1 MVARIPN
8 RRCHACHK
16 FAPCYEAGGGW
27 NCGDCAPAR
36 VVAGKLATALDVL
49 ARMARDCPEAAASLA
64 GALRNAGADAV
75 WGGALHAM
83 AERAEEWAAGRGGGT
98 SEYSAVGIGG
108 GPVAGARSG
117 VLDGARRAKISCDF
131 PDLATAYEM
140 GQKHG
145 PKLDEICRR
154 RRDAFKRLCIKR
166 GFVPPGTVKPE
177 SPNESRWAVN
187 YLRHERTDY
196 TAVYGRLQRKARAR
210 LKATASRDEVRVVFE
225 MIHRIVKNRVQDKI
239 AGEFPELAGVAME
252 QRV

>member
-27 NCGDCAPAR
+27 NCGNCAPAR

-83 AERAEEWAAGRGGGT
+83 AERAEEWAAGRGGGAYGYMT
-98 SEYSAVGIGG
+98 AGIG
-108 GPVAGARSG
+108 PAVRACSG
-117 VLDGARRAKISCDF
+117 VLDEARRAEVLCDF

-140 GQKHG
+140 GQRRG
-145 PKLDEICRR
+145 PRLDRICKR

-187 YLRHERTDY
+187 YLRHECTNYR
-196 TAVYGRLQRKARAR
+196 AVYGWLQRKARTR
-210 LKATASRDEVRVVFE
+210 LKATASRDEVRVVSE